1 VVGSEDRGTPQRAD
15 AEPTFAFGTLGVGAV
30 VAWMLPHDAR
40 LHAVMEFAGEITG
53 RGPVAEGVEQ
63 RSVSSDGVASR

>member
-15 AEPTFAFGTLGVGAV
+15 AEPTFAFGTLGVGAM

-40 LHAVMEFAGEITG
+40 SHAVMEFAGEITG
-53 RGPVAEGVEQ
+53 RGPVAEGVEE